1 MSYIIKFTTMIKLN
15 KFSLAFCAAGLGL
28 LSLTGCEGGELYN
41 VNSPDWVSG
50 RIDEI
55 KAEKEKGGG
64 EEEEIEGLKEDVYQI
79 GAADFSTGWWQQF
92 SKDYPIADGETWI
105 AQFTL
110 NINPQATNTYKN
122 FALIVTNDAHRGD
135 AEYKEYG
142 ACRFDHQPSGNSE
155 WGDLYFEAHRG
166 DVKSTLTFNTDTDP
180 GVDQLGGKVTLTVD
194 RSKPNA
200 FLIKITNGTVTKTMD
215 IKEALPNFNEDPSN
229 TNIRAFLVP
238 EGSYINFI
246 GTTLVPIGG
255 LTSKEDKQPLK
266 MTLHNVP
273 DQALQ
278 SVSIKEAFAG
288 VTATIEFEQGVT
300 ANVTADDLIFQAIP
314 DDGELGM
321 KTLIVMYNKTFKGEY
336 AEETIAATAEYELVD
351 KLSEPTTIMAF
362 PQPVILGNEDN
373 STPWWTFHTE
383 NIKVERRQT
392 VVVNFTNYSNCI
404 NNWHNFCIVLN
415 GEDTAK
421 EYGVVRADN
430 FGWGS
435 MWDNNPSLVK
445 TTDWADW
452 DAWRAA
458 MDGAKVTA
466 YITNNSNG
474 TANIKAE
481 MLGNDGVLYTV
492 EYQNL
497 CNIDKDDMYFRFVCE
512 GSHLVFDTKEAY
524 TKTVHPTPKAVGAE
538 DFSSPWWTEF
548 TENIKIEP
556 FQTVKSSFTNYTNGL
571 NNWNNF
577 LVVLNGQ
584 ELNEYAVVRAD
595 NWGWGAGFDGNT
607 KLTRSHD
614 WGDGWATWLAAMNGA
629 KVNVSITN
637 KGNGMADI
645 DIEMEGTDG
654 ILYELFYHDI
664 IVNAKDLYFRYTVDG
679 CHLIMD

>member
-1 MSYIIKFTTMIKLN
+1 MIKLN

-266 MTLHNVP
+266 MTLNNVP

-278 SVSIKEAFAG
+278 SVPLEEAFAG

-300 ANVTADDLIFQAIP
+300 ETVTAEELIFQAIP
-314 DDGELGM
+314 DYETLGM
-321 KTLIVMYNKTFKGEY
+321 KTLVVMYNKTFKKAF
-336 AEETIAATAEYELVD
+336 AEKSIAATAEFELVD
-351 KLSEPTTIMAF
+351 KLSPATTTVAF
-362 PQPVILGNEDN
+362 PQPVVLGLEDN
-373 STPWWTFHTE
+373 TTPWWAYFTE

-404 NNWHNFCIVLN
+404 NNWNNFCIVLN
-415 GEDTAK
+415 TGDVTK
-421 EYGVVRADN
+421 EYAVVRADN
-430 FGWGS
+430 FGWG
-435 MWDNNPSLVK
+435 DGFAAC
-445 TTDWADW
+445 TGATEDGRDW
-452 DAWRAA
+452 DAWRNA
-458 MDGAKVTA
+458 MDGAKVTVS
-466 YITNNSNG
+466 ITNNSNG
-474 TANIKAE
+474 TADIKAV
-481 MLGNDGVLYTV
+481 MIGNDGKTYTQ
-492 EYQNL
+492 EYIGINT
-497 CNIDKDDMYFRFVCE
+497 IDKDDLYFRFVNE
-512 GSHLVFDTKEAY
+512 GSHLVFATEEDYIE
-524 TKTVHPTPKAVGAE
+524 TVYLKPEVLGSE
-538 DFSSPWWTEF
+538 DNTTAWWSVF
-548 TENIKIEP
+548 TENKKIEP
-556 FQTVKSSFTNYTNGL
+556 FHSHVINFTNYTNGAT
-571 NNWNNF
+571 NWNNF
-577 LVVLNGQ
+577 CIALNA
-584 ELNEYAVVRAD
+584 EDVTTEYAVVRAD
-595 NWGWGAGFDGNT
+595 NFGWGNGYAACTPSGGQA
-607 KLTRSHD
+607 D
-614 WGDGWATWLAAMNGA
+614 WAAWLADMDGA
-629 KVNVSITN
+629 KCTATITN
-637 KGNGMADI
+637 NGNGTADI
-645 DIEMEGTDG
+645 VVIMIGKSGETYLQSYEGINTIDPQN
-654 ILYELFYHDI
+654 LYYRFVCEGSHMVFEQ
-664 IVNAKDLYFRYTVDG
+664 K
-679 CHLIMD
+679 